1 VAWAYLYTKI
11 PSPIGGDLDLVD
23 DLVVITIHLAVIIL
37 QVLLL
42 PDDGLLRGLHEH
54 TTTQIRHNSKPKH
67 EKHEGRSLSQIRALA
82 HHVIELDAELEAEH
96 LELLLRCSNQ
106 QKNTEVR

>member
-42 PDDGLLRGLHEH
+42 PDDGLLRG
-54 TTTQIRHNSKPKH
+54 
-67 EKHEGRSLSQIRALA
+67 
-82 HHVIELDAELEAEH
+82 HVIELDAELEAEH
-96 LELLLRCSNQ
+96 LELLLRVCPS
-106 QKNTEVR
+106 EGDEEAVPADAHRRHR